1 MCFICI
7 WCSTSI
13 CIHIFC
19 YVLSIYIYIYKY
31 HILNLNLYLYFLH
44 LYISYI
50 SLSHRSISISNIYI
64 YIEYLYLYLYR
75 ISIPVSIS
83 ISLYVYLYM
92 YIFLCALKTC
102 IYICIFHGV
111 FQFQAPSPA
120 SSWCLQGGFGRMVL
134 KGSGASAVAGGF
146 KSLVPSPEL
155 MMMTMI
161 KMRLVFLC
169 S

>member
-1 MCFICI
+1 MMLYIYMYTYILLCFI
-7 WCSTSI
+7 
-13 CIHIFC
+13 
-19 YVLSIYIYIYKY
+19 YLYIYKY

-44 LYISYI
+44 LYIYHI
-50 SLSHRSISISNIYI
+50 YLSHRSISISNIYI

-75 ISIPVSIS
+75 ISIPVSLFVCTYKDNV
-83 ISLYVYLYM
+83 LY
-92 YIFLCALKTC
+92 LKTC